1 MPGLFCFPKEQA
13 MRASVTVR
21 VAGST
26 SNLGA
31 GFDCVG
37 VAVGRWLR
45 LTARVADA
53 PGRLITIERSG
64 TLRDLDTAPEAD
76 LVYRGFVAACR
87 RAGLE
92 APAGLTLNADSD
104 IPLARGLGSSAA
116 ATVAGAAAAAAL
128 LEVKLD
134 RAGLAELASELEGH
148 PDNVAPAVFGGANL
162 VLRDSDGLV
171 VTPLPL
177 HPSLALVFA
186 VPDFTVE
193 TKRARAA
200 LPATVPHADAVRAAA
215 KSAALVHGL
224 AHADARLLAAGLDDV
239 LHVPFRRALVPG
251 YDEVTKAARQAGAL
265 GATLSGSGP
274 TIVAVVAAGGEG
286 GGVRAVGDAMVRAW
300 AARGTIAQVFHA
312 DRPAGGYEIS

>member
-1 MPGLFCFPKEQA
+1 

-45 LTARVADA
+45 VTAQATRGGKPVV
-53 PGRLITIERSG
+53 IERGG
-64 TLRDLDTAPEAD
+64 TLRALDTAPEAD
-76 LVYRGFVAACR
+76 LLYRGFAAACR
-87 RAGLE
+87 RAGQE
-92 APAGLTLNADSD
+92 VPAGLALAADSD
-104 IPLARGLGSSAA
+104 IPVARGLGSSAA

-128 LEVKLD
+128 LELKLD
-134 RAGLAELASELEGH
+134 RAGLAELGSDLEGH

-162 VLRDSDGLV
+162 VLRGPDGLV

-177 HPSLALVFA
+177 PPSLALVFA

-200 LPATVPHADAVRAAA
+200 LPATLPHADAVRAAA

-239 LHVPFRRALVPG
+239 LHVPFRRSLVPG
-251 YDEVTKAARQAGAL
+251 YDEVTRAARQAGAY

-274 TIVAVVAAGGEG
+274 TIVAVVVADGEGAGGDSL
-286 GGVRAVGDAMVRAW
+286 VSDWVGRDI
-300 AARGTIAQVFHA
+300 AARTIK
-312 DRPAGGYEIS
+312 P

>member
-1 MPGLFCFPKEQA
+1 

-31 GFDCVG
+31 GFDCIG

-45 LTARVADA
+45 VEARVTRGSSVAIERAGTLTALEI
-53 PGRLITIERSG
+53 PPEH
-64 TLRDLDTAPEAD
+64 DL
-76 LVYRGFVAACR
+76 LYRGFAAVCR
-87 RAGLE
+87 HAGRDV
-92 APAGLTLNADSD
+92 PAGLALTADSD
-104 IPLARGLGSSAA
+104 IPVARGLGSSAA

-128 LEVKLD
+128 LELELE
-134 RAGLAELASELEGH
+134 AGALTELASELEGH

-162 VLRDSDGLV
+162 VLRERDGLV
-171 VTPLPL
+171 VTPLPI

-200 LPATVPHADAVRAAA
+200 LPATLPHADAVRAAG

-224 AHADARLLAAGLDDV
+224 AHADPRLLAAGLDDV

-251 YDEVTKAARQAGAL
+251 YDAVTNAARQAGAH

-274 TIVAVVAAGGEG
+274 TIVAVVAAERVG
-286 GGVRAVGDAMVRAW
+286 AVGDAMIRAW
-300 AARGTIAQVFHA
+300 GTRGTVAQAFHA
-312 DRPAGGYEIS
+312 DRPAGGYEIA